1 MLIYYWPCAHIPDVA
16 LYKKLA
22 KNNLRLLYQY
32 LLAPEFRI
40 VIWNS
45 TF

>member
-1 MLIYYWPCAHIPDVA
+1 MLIYYWPCAYNPDVA
-16 LYKKLA
+16 LYNKLT
-22 KNNLRLLYQY
+22 KITQDSY